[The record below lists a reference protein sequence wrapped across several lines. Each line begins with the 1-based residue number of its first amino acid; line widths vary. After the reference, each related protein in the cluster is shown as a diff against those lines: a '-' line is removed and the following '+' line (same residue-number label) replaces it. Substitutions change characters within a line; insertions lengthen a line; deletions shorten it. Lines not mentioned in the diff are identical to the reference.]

1 MRFFISHQLQSEL
14 IHHAK
19 TGYPQEVCG
28 LLAGRGEQILRI
40 IPTEN
45 HASDK
50 QHGFLILP
58 HDLNIYLPQIRAE
71 GLSLVGFY
79 HSHPDTPPIPS
90 PTDVRELDNGL
101 QLPHVVVS
109 ISHYRAHIK
118 AWMIHHGQV
127 DPIEWLVGD
136 DTPTDPKPITTS
148 AQHIAFLLSVGV
160 SLVLLITIALT
171 LLPPAPELP

>member
-1 MRFFISHQLQSEL
+1 MRLFISHLLQSEL

-28 LLAGRGEQILRI
+28 LLAGRDEQILRV

-45 HASDK
+45 RASNK
-50 QHGFLILP
+50 QRGFLISP
-58 HDLNIYLPQIRAE
+58 HDLNIHLPQIRAE
-71 GLSLVGFY
+71 GLLLIGFY

-109 ISHYRAHIK
+109 ILHHQAYIK
-118 AWMIHHGQV
+118 AWMIQHGQV
-127 DPIEWLVGD
+127 DPIEWRVGD
-136 DTPTDPKPITTS
+136 IPTEPKPVTTS
-148 AQHIAFLLSVGV
+148 AQQIAFLLSVGM
-160 SLVLLITIALT
+160 SLVLLLTIALT

>member
-1 MRFFISHQLQSEL
+1 MRLIISHRLQSEL

-19 TGYPQEVCG
+19 AGYPHEVCG
-28 LLAGRGEQILRI
+28 LLAGHSKQILRV

-45 HASDK
+45 RASDT
-50 QHGFLILP
+50 QHGFLISP
-58 HDLNIYLPQIRAE
+58 HDLNIHLPQIRAQ
-71 GLSLVGFY
+71 GLSLIGFY

-109 ISHYRAHIK
+109 ISHHQAHIK
-118 AWMIHHGQV
+118 AWMIQHGQV
-127 DPIEWLVGD
+127 DPIEWVVGD
-136 DTPTDPKPITTS
+136 MPTEPQPVTTS
-148 AQHIAFLLSVGV
+148 AQHIAFVLSVGL
-160 SLVLLITIALT
+160 SLLLLLIIALT